1 MCCSP
6 RLDVKLCG
14 TVLDLFVDM
23 LVKLVFNEFWL
34 RLYKMLSIWLR
45 LLQYVLY
52 QFFLDLFIFWLRL
65 CENCTEISEN
75 NYLDVLPVTGI
86 GINFY
91 SCTRYK
97 LLCVC
102 CVCCVWYDIRYELRH
117 EIRNAPRRKW
127 RKMIPETIERKPVLF
142 FTPSF
147 VHTSLSILITRQ
159 QNDVAKQWKW
169 ATFTNDGSYWWK

>member
-1 MCCSP
+1 MHVLVGKYIESYLNGIMNDFGQESTLKSSYTLP
-6 RLDVKLCG
+6 F
-14 TVLDLFVDM
+14 TVLELLVDM

-52 QFFLDLFIFWLRL
+52 QKFLDLFIFWLRL

-91 SCTRYK
+91 SCKIT
-97 LLCVC
+97 LCVL
-102 CVCCVWYDIRYELRH
+102 CVIRYT
-117 EIRNAPRRKW
+117 IYDTNYDTKY
-127 RKMIPETIERKPVLF
+127 ETLQGE
-142 FTPSF
+142 
-147 VHTSLSILITRQ
+147 
-159 QNDVAKQWKW
+159 NDEK
-169 ATFTNDGSYWWK
+169 